1 MYSQMKSLACR
12 FKYSFSSIFK
22 QVAELLNE
30 IRRATQKRIAKISEE
45 IIKLQRK
52 ATSEAREQIRK
63 LQIEK
68 EKQMEKLQKYK
79 VSTE

>member
-1 MYSQMKSLACR
+1 MKSLACR

-22 QVAELLNE
+22 QVAELLDE
-30 IRRATQKRIAKISEE
+30 IRRATAKKIARISDE

-52 ATSEAREQIRK
+52 ATREAREQARK

-68 EKQMEKLQKYK
+68 EKLQRQMQKYK

>member
-22 QVAELLNE
+22 QVAELLEE
-30 IRRATQKRIAKISEE
+30 IRRATAKRIARISEE

-52 ATSEAREQIRK
+52 ATREAREQARK
-63 LQIEK
+63 LQKEK
-68 EKQMEKLQKYK
+68 EKLQQEFNKYK

>member
-52 ATSEAREQIRK
+52 ATREAREQAAK
-63 LQIEK
+63 LKKEK
-68 EKQMEKLQKYK
+68 EKLQAQMQKYK

>member
-52 ATSEAREQIRK
+52 ATRESREQIRK